1 MPLAATWME
10 LEIIMLSEASQKE
23 KDKHMIPHVWNL
35 DYDTDES
42 IQKKK
47 EETDSQTQR
56 TDLWFS
62 REASGG

>member
-47 EETDSQTQR
+47 ETDSQTQR
-56 TDLWFS
+56 IDLWFS
-62 REASGG
+62 REVSGG